1 MAWRSRVGVTATL
14 ATLLALPPSA
24 EAGVYTYM
32 SAYGNCQAS
41 KSRVEVDWGGTVYS
55 DEYEGTVQVDLYGL
69 TPSPELLDSDI
80 RPFQPEGTTPRYFR
94 MNVRK
99 SQKFDRRFPRY
110 RSVITFRRG
119 QNWTSGT
126 HEC

>member
-1 MAWRSRVGVTATL
+1 MAWWSRVGVTATL
-14 ATLLALPPSA
+14 ATLLVLSPSA

-32 SAYGNCQAS
+32 SAYGNCQRAG
-41 KSRVEVDWGGTVYS
+41 KSQVDWGGTVYS
-55 DEYEGTVQVDLYGL
+55 DEYEGTVEVELYGL
-69 TPSPELLDSDI
+69 SPSPELLDIDT
-80 RPFQPEGTTPRYFR
+80 RPFRPDGTTPRYFR
-94 MNVRK
+94 MHVRK
-99 SQKFDRRFPRY
+99 SQKFDRRYPRY